1 MRKICIISAGI
12 LPIPDVK
19 GGAVERLISM
29 LIEVNE
35 YKHIFDITIIT
46 CPDEK
51 AIKEQHLY
59 KYTKFVN
66 LKSFDIN
73 YINKLINK
81 IKWHISHYFNIDCYW
96 LNFINSP
103 INRFIFKNR
112 NKFDLFIGECAGT
125 SFCNTA
131 SRFIGNKKFVAHLHA
146 NILASSIYEKTYG
159 NIISV
164 SHFIMNQY
172 RKNSSLP
179 TERTDTVFN
188 GIATDKFNKK
198 LNDLEKDKI
207 RKDLGLEKDD
217 FVIIFCGRIVK
228 EKGLKEL
235 ICAIKEI
242 ENLKI
247 KLLILGSSNFG
258 LGNFGSY
265 PQEIKEIVSHNRD
278 RIIFTGFINNND
290 LYKYHQI
297 ADIGVVPSIYND
309 PCPLSLF
316 ELITSGLP
324 TIATNAGGMP
334 EIGTNETTIF
344 VSKENIITELK
355 ENIIRLYNDKPLRE
369 KMSISAKKRSL
380 YFNKERFYD
389 DFCKIINRFINLN
402 YKSSD

>member
-35 YKHIFDITIIT
+35 YKHFFDITVIT

-51 AIKEQHLY
+51 AIKEQRLY

-66 LKSFDIN
+66 LRSFDIN
-73 YINKLINK
+73 YINKLIDK
-81 IKWHISHYFNIDCYW
+81 IKWHISHYFKIDCYW

-103 INRFIFKNR
+103 INRFVFKNR

-172 RKNSSLP
+172 RKNSLLLP
-179 TERTDTVFN
+179 ERMGVVFN

-198 LNDLEKDKI
+198 LNDIEKDKI

-228 EKGLKEL
+228 EKGLKDL

-242 ENLKI
+242 ENIKI

-258 LGNFGSY
+258 LGDFGSY
-265 PQEIKEIVSHNRD
+265 PQEIKEIVSHNKN

-334 EIGTNETTIF
+334 EIGTSETTIF
-344 VSKENIITELK
+344 VSKENIVTELR
-355 ENIIRLYNDKPLRE
+355 ENILLLYKNQSLRE
-369 KMSISAKKRSL
+369 RMSESAKKRSL
-380 YFNKERFYD
+380 YFTKERFYD
-389 DFCKIINRFINLN
+389 DFCNTINKFINLN
-402 YKSSD
+402 NKSSD

>member
-35 YKHIFDITIIT
+35 YKHFFDITVIT

-51 AIKEQHLY
+51 AIKEQRLY

-66 LKSFDIN
+66 LRSFDIN
-73 YINKLINK
+73 YINKLIDK
-81 IKWHISHYFNIDCYW
+81 IKWHISHYFKIDCYW

-103 INRFIFKNR
+103 INRFVFKNR

-172 RKNSSLP
+172 RKNSLLLP
-179 TERTDTVFN
+179 ERMGVVFN

-198 LNDLEKDKI
+198 LNDIEKDKI

-242 ENLKI
+242 ENIKI

-258 LGNFGSY
+258 LGDFGSY
-265 PQEIKEIVSHNRD
+265 PQEIKEIVSHNKN

-334 EIGTNETTIF
+334 EIGTSETTIF
-344 VSKENIITELK
+344 VSKENIVTELR
-355 ENIIRLYNDKPLRE
+355 ENILLLYKNQSLRE
-369 KMSISAKKRSL
+369 GMSESAKKRSL
-380 YFNKERFYD
+380 YFTKERFYD
-389 DFCKIINRFINLN
+389 DFCNTINKFINLN
-402 YKSSD
+402 NKSSD

>member
-35 YKHIFDITIIT
+35 YKHFFDITVIT

-51 AIKEQHLY
+51 AIKEQRLY

-66 LKSFDIN
+66 LRSFDIN
-73 YINKLINK
+73 YINKLIDK
-81 IKWHISHYFNIDCYW
+81 IKWHISHYFKIDCYW

-103 INRFIFKNR
+103 INRFVFKNR

-172 RKNSSLP
+172 RKNSLLLP
-179 TERTDTVFN
+179 ERMGVVFN

-198 LNDLEKDKI
+198 LNDIEKDKI

-217 FVIIFCGRIVK
+217 FIIIFCGRIVK

-242 ENLKI
+242 ENIKI

-258 LGNFGSY
+258 LGDFGSY
-265 PQEIKEIVSHNRD
+265 PQEIKEIVSHNKN

-334 EIGTNETTIF
+334 EIGTSETTIF
-344 VSKENIITELK
+344 VSKEKIIAELR
-355 ENIIRLYNDKPLRE
+355 ENILLLYNNQSLRE
-369 KMSISAKKRSL
+369 RMSESAKKRSL
-380 YFNKERFYD
+380 YFTKERFYD
-389 DFCKIINRFINLN
+389 DFCNTINKFINLN
-402 YKSSD
+402 NKSSD

>member
-29 LIEVNE
+29 LIDVNE

-46 CPDEK
+46 CPDK
-51 AIKEQHLY
+51 NAIKEQHLY
-59 KYTKFVN
+59 KYTKFIN
-66 LKSFDIN
+66 LRSYDIN

-96 LNFINSP
+96 LNYINSP

-112 NKFDLFIGECAGT
+112 NNFDLFVGECAGT

-131 SRFIGNKKFVAHLHA
+131 SRFVGNKKFVAHLHA

-164 SHFIMNQY
+164 SCFIMNQY
-172 RKNSSLP
+172 RINSSLP
-179 TERTDTVFN
+179 PDRVGVVFN

-198 LNDLEKDKI
+198 LNDIEKDEV

-242 ENLKI
+242 NNPKI

-258 LGNFGSY
+258 LGDFGSY
-265 PQEIKEIVSHNRD
+265 PQEIKEIVSHNKD

-324 TIATNAGGMP
+324 TIATKAGGMP
-334 EIGTNETTIF
+334 EIGTSETTIF
-344 VSKENIITELK
+344 VSKENIIAELK
-355 ENIIRLYNDKPLRE
+355 ENILHLYNNQSLRE
-369 KMSISAKKRSL
+369 SMSKSAIKRSL
-380 YFNKERFYD
+380 YFAKERFYN
-389 DFCKIINRFINLN
+389 DFCNTINKFINLN
-402 YKSSD
+402 NK